1 MIDTLN
7 FELSRSIECHLE
19 VCLPSRKILNDNS
32 KLKSVD
38 FTMTIV
44 KNTLSE
50 IISIF
55 I

>member
-7 FELSRSIECHLE
+7 FELSRSIECLLE